1 MYEYKIPDFLTR
13 KIEMNEEKKKYI
25 AALEAYWEKF
35 GYDSFSTEDKIMS
48 EEEWTRV
55 LSACVEQD
63 MEVDEYLGLGDIE
76 PGDEI

>member
-13 KIEMNEEKKKYI
+13 DIKPSEGNKKYV

-48 EEEWTRV
+48 EEEWTEV
-55 LSACVEQD
+55 LTACVEQD
-63 MEVDEYLGLGDIE
+63 KEVDEYLGLGEIE